1 VNTIQVIKKKET
13 QKREEKMTKPEETE
27 VVSNKITTPKPEVI
41 CTETSA
47 YKNEIVE
54 TINMYQEKLK
64 DQSIDK
70 NKIKNRLKLL
80 QMKEKV
86 FETKNLPEIEKE
98 LWNMAVDIEEPTAR
112 MQRNISL
119 VIILYTLVAFAS
131 FILLTVTHAIML
143 PSFNIPYSVLLM
155 GLIGSLVSMY
165 VKLPN
170 SRARE
175 EISYDSMLWFIISPP
190 VSVIMAGIC
199 FGIVQIFLP
208 VFDVKFSDESW
219 FFWILAWVVGFV
231 NWVYLYERLNRG
243 LKKGPIKFG
252 KSTHKTRILKPD
264 STEDKTNNVAGV

>member
-1 VNTIQVIKKKET
+1 MNKQEGPEVVLNKET
-13 QKREEKMTKPEETE
+13 
-27 VVSNKITTPKPEVI
+27 NPKPEVI

-47 YKNEIVE
+47 YRNEIIE

-64 DQSIDK
+64 DQGMDK

-86 FETKNLPEIEKE
+86 FETKNLPDIEKE
-98 LWNMAVDIEEPTAR
+98 LWAMAVDIEEPTAR

-119 VIILYTLVAFAS
+119 VIILYTIVAFAS
-131 FILLTVTHAIML
+131 FIVLTVTDAIML

-170 SRARE
+170 SRARD

-190 VSVIMAGIC
+190 VAVIMAGIC

-208 VFDVKFSDESW
+208 VFDIQFSDESW

-231 NWVYLYERLNRG
+231 NWVYLYERLNTSF
-243 LKKGPIKFG
+243 KKRSIKIG
-252 KSTHKTRILKPD
+252 KSKKENIQIIKTDNQDDQDDRI
-264 STEDKTNNVAGV
+264 NNLAGV